1 MGEDN
6 EEEDSKCSRKK
17 KPKLSLK
24 ADSKEEEERD
34 DEMVSTPKA
43 APSAGFQCCFCDL
56 VLPSAAC
63 PPTLCVCH
71 CPHLKMR
78 TINGIV
84 PLPQGEEVGSPE
96 IYCWCERVNGRTFSY
111 AN

>member
-34 DEMVSTPKA
+34 DEMVSTHRASPC
-43 APSAGFQCCFCDL
+43 AGFVVIS
-56 VLPSAAC
+56 VLIGGVFPSFY
-63 PPTLCVCH
+63 PYPQLC
-71 CPHLKMR
+71 
-78 TINGIV
+78 
-84 PLPQGEEVGSPE
+84 
-96 IYCWCERVNGRTFSY
+96 W
-111 AN
+111 